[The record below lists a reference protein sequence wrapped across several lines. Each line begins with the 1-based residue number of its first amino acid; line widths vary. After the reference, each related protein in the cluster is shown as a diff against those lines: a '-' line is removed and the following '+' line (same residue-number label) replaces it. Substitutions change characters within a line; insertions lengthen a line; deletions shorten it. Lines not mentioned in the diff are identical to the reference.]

1 MAYFKQKK
9 LATIKDLA
17 IQFLENNSEID
28 NVKIKIVI

>member
-28 NVKIKIVI
+28 EMSKLKL

>member
-9 LATIKDLA
+9 LVTIKDLA

-28 NVKIKIVI
+28 EMSKLKL